1 MKKYISLV
9 LVLVLA
15 LTCLTACGGQ
25 TAEKTDKNGNGPQIV
40 TTIFPIYSWVK
51 GVLGDNP
58 SNAEVTMLLDKGVDL
73 HSYQPTA
80 EDIRKVAGCD
90 MFIYVGGESDE
101 WVEDVLKEASNKD
114 MIVINLMDVIGDQAK
129 EEEVK
134 EGMQAEELVGGGHKA
149 CRPGTEERGGRSGSH
164 EPLCDHGVF

>member
-25 TAEKTDKNGNGPQIV
+25 TAEKTDKNGNGPRIV

-80 EDIRKVAGCD
+80 EDIRKVAG
-90 MFIYVGGESDE
+90 
-101 WVEDVLKEASNKD
+101 
-114 MIVINLMDVIGDQAK
+114 
-129 EEEVK
+129 
-134 EGMQAEELVGGGHKA
+134 
-149 CRPGTEERGGRSGSH
+149 
-164 EPLCDHGVF
+164 

>member
-15 LTCLTACGGQ
+15 LTCLTACGRQ
-25 TAEKTDKNGNGPQIV
+25 PVEKSDKNELRIV

-90 MFIYVGGESDE
+90 MFLYVGGESDE

-114 MIVINLMDVIGDQAK
+114 MVVINLMDIIGDAAK